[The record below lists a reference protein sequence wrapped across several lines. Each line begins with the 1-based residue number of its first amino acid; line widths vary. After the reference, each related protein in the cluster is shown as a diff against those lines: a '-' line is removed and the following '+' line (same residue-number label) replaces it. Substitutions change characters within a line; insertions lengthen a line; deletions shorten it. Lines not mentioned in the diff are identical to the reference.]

1 MHMVYF
7 QRPSGSNKLR
17 KEAVALHLLAVAQN
31 IVGRHNLCILLVV
44 RAGARL
50 ELRVDCGA

>member
-1 MHMVYF
+1 MMLLH
-7 QRPSGSNKLR
+7 RPSWFRQLR
-17 KEAVALHLLAVAQN
+17 EEATAGHLLAVAQN